1 MYLIFVLNQK
11 IFMWDLEGKIALITG
26 GTKGIGKTTVEE
38 FLDLKARVIFTSRSK
53 KNVEDLENSLTAK
66 GFEVYGIVGDVS
78 NHQDL
83 ERIRDFVVQKFER
96 LDILVN
102 NAGINIRKDATA
114 YTTEEYRQILDI
126 NLFAPFELS
135 RLLHPLLKKS
145 GKASIINIA
154 SVAANQDVKSGAP
167 YGMAK
172 SGLLQQTRNLAVE
185 WAQDNIRVNA
195 VSPWYT
201 ETPLTA
207 SVFKNTER
215 FDKIVERTPMKRV
228 AQPIEMANAIA
239 FLAMDKS
246 SYITGQNIILDGGMS
261 ISAL

>member
-1 MYLIFVLNQK
+1 M
-11 IFMWDLEGKIALITG
+11 
-26 GTKGIGKTTVEE
+26 
-38 FLDLKARVIFTSRSK
+38 
-53 KNVEDLENSLTAK
+53 
-66 GFEVYGIVGDVS
+66 
-78 NHQDL
+78 
-83 ERIRDFVVQKFER
+83 
-96 LDILVN
+96 N
-102 NAGINIRKDATA
+102 NAGINIRKGATE
-114 YTTEEYRQILDI
+114 YTSEEYRKILDI
-126 NLFAPFELS
+126 NLFAPFEMS

-145 GKASIINIA
+145 GRASIINIA

-201 ETPLTA
+201 ETPLTV

-215 FDKIVERTPMKRV
+215 FEKIVERTPMKRV
-228 AQPIEMANAIA
+228 AQPEEMANAIA